1 MRYQD
6 ASLLVLEKPAD
17 LLSVPGRGPDKQDCL
32 SERVRSVFPD
42 ARVVHRLD
50 MATSGLMLMAR
61 TEQAQRGLGDMFA
74 AGQIAKTYVALVHG
88 NPVAGADP
96 WSMIDLPIALDWPM
110 RPRRVIDHSIG
121 KPSRTRWRIAPDA
134 APCAPPGVA
143 TTRLELE
150 PLTGRSHQLRVH
162 LLAIGHPIL
171 GDRLYG
177 VVPSAAPRLMLH
189 ASQLRFAHP
198 LTQHTMQ
205 FCSTPPF

>member
-17 LLSVPGRGPDKQDCL
+17 LLSVPGRGPDKQDSL
-32 SERVRSVFPD
+32 SERVRNAFPD

-61 TEQAQRGLGDMFA
+61 THEAQRCLGDMFA
-74 AGQIAKTYVALVHG
+74 AGKIAKTYVALVHG
-88 NPVAGADP
+88 NPVAGADT
-96 WSMIDLPIALDWPM
+96 WSMIDLPIALDWPQ
-110 RPRRVIDHSIG
+110 RPRRVIDHCIG
-121 KPSRTRWRIAPDA
+121 KPSRTRWRIAHEATPA
-134 APCAPPGVA
+134 EPPGPPA
-143 TTRLELE
+143 TRLELE

-177 VVPSAAPRLMLH
+177 VIPSAAPRLMLH

-198 LTQHTMQ
+198 LTLEAMQ